1 MRVVFILLALLISGC
16 ATLKPAITEYRVVA
30 KTVQFNKLSSNS
42 CKDKSLKIAQAF
54 SPNSLMSLNMDYMES
69 DNRVFSYSQSQW
81 QESPNDAITLELLKN
96 IRSADIFSSVEA
108 SKSRSKS
115 SWIVETNIEEFLQFY
130 TKDMKNSYV
139 NVVITLTIVDT
150 KTNSVVATKTFS
162 SKADAKTLDAQGGV
176 EALGA
181 ALSEVISQ
189 NIEWLERVCK

>member
-1 MRVVFILLALLISGC
+1 MRELLIILGLLFSGC
-16 ATLKPAITEYRVVA
+16 ATVKPTITDYRIFA
-30 KTVQFNKLSSNS
+30 KTVQNSNSSSNG

-54 SPNSLMSLNMDYMES
+54 SPSSLMSLNMDYMES
-69 DNRVFSYSQSQW
+69 GNRVFSYSQSQW

-96 IRSADIFSSVEA
+96 IRSAGIFSSVEA

-115 SWIVETNIEEFLQFY
+115 SWLLETNIEEFLQFY
-130 TKDMKNSYV
+130 TQDMKNSYV
-139 NVVITLTIVDT
+139 NVVVTLTIIDT

-176 EALGA
+176 EALST
-181 ALSEVISQ
+181 ALSEVIFQ

>member
-16 ATLKPAITEYRVVA
+16 STVKPAITEYRVVA
-30 KTVQFNKLSSNS
+30 KTVQFNKSSSNG

-54 SPNSLMSLNMDYMES
+54 SPNSLISLNMDYMES

-96 IRSADIFSSVEA
+96 IRSADILSSVEA

-139 NVVITLTIVDT
+139 NAVITLTIVDT

-162 SKADAKTLDAQGGV
+162 SKTDAKTLDAQGGV
-176 EALGA
+176 EALSA

>member
-1 MRVVFILLALLISGC
+1 MRELLIILGLLLSGC
-16 ATLKPAITEYRVVA
+16 ATVKPTITDYKIFT
-30 KTVQFNKLSSNS
+30 KTVQNSNSSSNG

-54 SPNSLMSLNMDYMES
+54 SPSSLMSLNMDYMES

-81 QESPNDAITLELLKN
+81 QESPNDAITFELLKN
-96 IRSADIFSSVEA
+96 IRSAGIFSSVEA

-115 SWIVETNIEEFLQFY
+115 SWILETNIEEFLQFY
-130 TKDMKNSYV
+130 TKDMKSSYV
-139 NVVITLTIVDT
+139 NVAVTLTIIDT
-150 KTNSVVATKTFS
+150 KTNSVVSTKTFS

-176 EALGA
+176 EALSA

>member
-1 MRVVFILLALLISGC
+1 MRELLIILGLLLSGC
-16 ATLKPAITEYRVVA
+16 ATVKPTITDYRIFA
-30 KTVQFNKLSSNS
+30 KTVQNSNSFSNS

-54 SPNSLMSLNMDYMES
+54 SPSSLMSLNMDYMES
-69 DNRVFSYSQSQW
+69 ENRVFSYSQSQW

-96 IRSADIFSSVEA
+96 IRSAGIFSSVEG

-115 SWIVETNIEEFLQFY
+115 SWILETNIEEFLQFY
-130 TKDMKNSYV
+130 TKDMKSSYV
-139 NVVITLTIVDT
+139 NVVITLTIIDT
-150 KTNSVVATKTFS
+150 QTNSVVATKTFS

-189 NIEWLERVCK
+189 NTEWLERVCK

>member
-1 MRVVFILLALLISGC
+1 MRELLIILGLLLSGC
-16 ATLKPAITEYRVVA
+16 ATVKPTIADYKIFT
-30 KTVQFNKLSSNS
+30 KTVQNSNSSSNG

-54 SPNSLMSLNMDYMES
+54 SPSSLMSLNMDYMES

-81 QESPNDAITLELLKN
+81 QESPNDVITFELLKN
-96 IRSADIFSSVEA
+96 IRSAGIFSSVEA

-115 SWIVETNIEEFLQFY
+115 SWILETNIEEFLQFY
-130 TKDMKNSYV
+130 TKDMKSSYV
-139 NVVITLTIVDT
+139 NVAVTLTIIDI

-176 EALGA
+176 EALSA